1 MQRNPF
7 RGVID
12 VFGEMNRMRQLG
24 RAGYEPEQ
32 ESAARDHASAW
43 VPAADVF
50 AEGQDLV
57 IQAELAGLKPEDV
70 DVTFSDGMLTISG
83 VRREGRVGSEDV
95 SFYSRERFRGAFRR
109 IITLPEGTR
118 ESNISASFE
127 AGLVEVIVRGA
138 CSAAVPEPRRIPL
151 SEGAD

>member
-24 RAGYEPEQ
+24 RTGHESGPEG
-32 ESAARDHASAW
+32 EERTHATAW
-43 VPAADVF
+43 VPATDVF
-50 AEGQDLV
+50 ARGADLV

-70 DVTFSDGMLTISG
+70 DVTLSHGILTISG
-83 VRREGRVGSEDV
+83 LRREGGTGAEDV
-95 SFYSRERFRGAFRR
+95 SFYSQERFRGAFRR

-118 ESNISASFE
+118 EDDISAAFE
-127 AGLVEVIVRGA
+127 DGLVEIVVRGA
-138 CSAAVPEPRRIPL
+138 CSASVPEPRRIRL
-151 SEGAD
+151 REGLG